1 MLDSAFWD
9 EHREE
14 LFAIFFPLIRDA
26 AMSSADFWLDDLISQ
41 AGVGV
46 DWTLVN
52 QGVIKWAQ
60 EYSYELIKG
69 INDTSRNAVSDA
81 LADWIASGLPL
92 DELIDSLK
100 PMYGPVRAQMIA
112 VTETTRAFSEG
123 QNVLWTESGVVTGY
137 NVYTANDSDVDDIC
151 VEAADG
157 GPYPLDDD
165 EHEPP
170 LHIRCRCFK
179 QPVVSVA

>member
-14 LFAIFFPLIRDA
+14 LFALFFPLIRDA
-26 AMSSADFWLDDLISQ
+26 AMSSADFWLDDLLTTV
-41 AGVGV
+41 GVGV

-60 EYSYELIKG
+60 EYSYDLIKG
-69 INDTSRNAVSDA
+69 INDTSRKAVSDA
-81 LADWIASGLPL
+81 VADWIASGLPL

-112 VTETTRAFSEG
+112 VTEVTRAFSQG
-123 QNVLWTESGVVTGY
+123 QTELWKESEVVNAY
-137 NVYTANDSDVDDIC
+137 NVMTAEDANVDEIC
-151 VEAADG
+151 VVEAAG

-165 EHEPP
+165 SHSPP
-170 LHIRCRCFK
+170 FHIGCRCWK
-179 QPVVSVA
+179 QPVVG